1 MAAILLTY
9 LKTREILK
17 NREAKCLGFVLTRL
31 PTGPEMG
38 GRRETK
44 VREAGGSDPALKNCF
59 RFWCLVMFAGFIQLV
74 CGFRF
79 LSTIM
84 AVFRIF
90 RSNVVSPCSR
100 TKTIIR

>member
-1 MAAILLTY
+1 MAAILLNY

-38 GRRETK
+38 GRREIK

-59 RFWCLVMFAGFIQLV
+59 RFWCLVMFAGFIQFSLWFSV
-74 CGFRF
+74 FVNNNGGFSDF
-79 LSTIM
+79 S
-84 AVFRIF
+84 VQ
-90 RSNVVSPCSR
+90 CSF
-100 TKTIIR
+100 TLQSC